1 MDALI
6 LNNKIYHLSTLTH
19 NDTSTGVT
27 PYEQRVLQ
35 LAQEWLSGQET
46 FTLHTSGSTGTPKPI
61 HLKRAQMAT
70 SARWTGQALGL
81 QAGDPALVCM
91 SVEYIAGFMMLVRGF
106 ELGLPLTIIDPTSQ
120 PLAAF
125 PPDAC
130 FAFTAMVPLQL
141 QATLY
146 GAAHERAILNR
157 MQGVLIGGA
166 PVSVAL
172 EQQAQQVQTPLYHTY
187 GMTETVSH
195 VALRRMNGAERSDYF
210 IPFQEVR
217 LEVDARQCLAITA
230 AVTNGETV
238 QTNDRVELRADGAF
252 RWLGRL
258 DNVINS
264 GGVKVQVEKVETAM
278 ETWLLQYQ
286 DGRYAERRFL
296 VGAIQD
302 TRLGQAVVAV
312 IEGEPFCGGSVLTPD
327 LATAIRTELQQA
339 LSRYEVPRHFFF
351 VPKLLETPTGKIDRR
366 ANLAYLATQPG
377 TACLI

>member
-6 LNNKIYHLSTLTH
+6 LNGKTYHLSALTH
-19 NDTSTGVT
+19 NATLVRVT

-35 LAQEWLSGQET
+35 LAQDWLSGQET

-61 HLKRAQMAT
+61 HLTRAQMAT

-81 QAGDPALVCM
+81 QAGDAALVCM

-120 PLAAF
+120 PLAAL
-125 PPDAC
+125 PPDTC

-141 QATLY
+141 QATLH

-157 MQGVLIGGA
+157 MKGILIGGA
-166 PVSVAL
+166 PVSVPL
-172 EQQAQQVQTPLYHTY
+172 EEQAQQVHTPLYHTY

-210 IPFQEVR
+210 VPFPEVR
-217 LEVDARQCLAITA
+217 LEVDARECLVITA

-238 QTNDRVELRADGAF
+238 QTNDRVALRADGAF

-286 DGRYAERRFL
+286 NGLHAERRFF

-302 TRLGQAVVAV
+302 ARLGQAVVAV
-312 IEGEPFCGGSVLTPD
+312 LEGEPFGGEPILAPE
-327 LATAIRTELQQA
+327 LATEIRTALQQT

-366 ANLAYLATQPG
+366 ANLASLAA
-377 TACLI
+377 TAPANV